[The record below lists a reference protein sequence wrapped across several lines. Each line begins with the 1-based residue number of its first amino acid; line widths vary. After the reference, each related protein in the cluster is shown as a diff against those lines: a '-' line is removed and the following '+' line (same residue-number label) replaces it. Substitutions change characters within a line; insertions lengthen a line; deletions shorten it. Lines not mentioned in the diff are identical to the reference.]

1 MISFIEGTLEE
12 KNPAYLIVNCGGVGY
27 LIHISLNTYSA
38 IPDHGTIRIQTLQ
51 VIREDAHIL
60 YGFAEK
66 EEKELFKHLITVS
79 GIGPNTAR
87 MILSSMSP
95 KEIRAA
101 IIGKNISM
109 LQSIKGIGAK
119 SAQRIVVDLKDKLE
133 KEGVLG
139 DDYLVS
145 VNNTIQEEA
154 LSALVMLGFNK
165 SSAQKAVGAI
175 LRKRQGEVV
184 TAEEL
189 VKEALKSV

>member
-1 MISFIEGTLEE
+1 MIAFIEGIIEE
-12 KNPAYLIVNCGGVGY
+12 KNPAYLVVNCGGVGY
-27 LIHISLNTYSA
+27 LIHISLHTFSA
-38 IPDHGTIRIQTLQ
+38 IPDKGNIRIQTLQ
-51 VIREDAHIL
+51 VIREDAHTL

-66 EEKELFKHLITVS
+66 EERELFKHLITVS

-95 KEIRAA
+95 NEIRSA
-101 IIGKNISM
+101 IVSKNISM

-133 KEGVLG
+133 KEGVFG

-145 VNNTIQEEA
+145 ANNTIQEEA

-165 SSAQKAVGAI
+165 NSAQKAVGAI
-175 LRKRQGEVV
+175 LRKRQGEVI

>member
-1 MISFIEGTLEE
+1 MLAFIEGTLEE
-12 KNPAYLIVNCGGVGY
+12 KNPAYLVVNCGGIGY
-27 LIHISLNTYSA
+27 LIHISLFTYSA
-38 IPDHGTIRIQTLQ
+38 IPDHGPIRIHTLQ

-79 GIGPNTAR
+79 GVGPNTAR

-95 KEIRAA
+95 GEIRAA
-101 IIGKNISM
+101 IVGKNISV

-119 SAQRIVVDLKDKLE
+119 TAQRIVVDLKDKLE

-139 DDYLVS
+139 DDNLVS

-165 SSAQKAVGAI
+165 NSAQKAVGAI

>member
-1 MISFIEGTLEE
+1 MISFIEGTIEE
-12 KNPAYLIVNCGGVGY
+12 KNPACVVVNCGGVGY
-27 LIHISLNTYSA
+27 LIHISLHTYSA
-38 IPDHGTIRIQTLQ
+38 IPDKGTIRIHTLQ
-51 VIREDAHIL
+51 VIREDAHTL

-95 KEIRAA
+95 AEIRSA
-101 IIGKNISM
+101 IVSKNISM

-145 VNNTIQEEA
+145 ANNTIQEEA

-165 SSAQKAVGAI
+165 NSAQKAVGAI
-175 LRKRQGEVV
+175 LRKKQGEAV